1 MRLLRAVACLPGR
14 EARAGKSLPLH
25 MLEVTSVE
33 YRYGREN
40 LDTPPAVTEI
50 TLAIA
55 PGQIVGL
62 LGQNGSGKSTLAKL
76 LTGVLTPQ
84 SGTVIVDGID
94 TRDRVH
100 RWEARRLVGLVFQ
113 NPDDQL
119 ITNTLIDD
127 VAFGPENLGLPRSE
141 IQRRVDDAI
150 KLMELTPYLMT
161 PLNELSVG
169 QRQRVA
175 IAGVLAMEPRYI
187 VLDEPSTMLPPNL
200 AEQLIATVTQLARER
215 GIGAIYITHR
225 MEEAVSFDHVLV
237 MRQGR
242 IALEGTPRKVFG
254 AVERL
259 RALGLEAPPVTL
271 LSRRLRARGYDIQPD
286 SILAEELVTQLRPY
300 APEKE
305 TWGNVM
311 REAPGSDGA
320 TADSAGT
327 GAPPA
332 SQPGATQ
339 PPVLETRK
347 LSFTHLRG
355 TPFAQQTLNELDSR
369 IPRGAFVAFVG
380 PTRSGKS
387 TLLDCLNAII
397 KPGRGMVFYNGADTG
412 EPGFDIE
419 KLRLAV
425 GVVYQSPDS
434 QILEDIVGKDI
445 AFGLIRR
452 KTPLAESR
460 RIVRECLEAV
470 GLPYEEFRNRYTYAL
485 SGGEKRRV
493 AIAGALAMNPET
505 LALDEPTAGLDP
517 QGRAEFIAL
526 IRALR
531 RERALTVVYMTSS
544 LDDVADMA
552 DYIYVLDA
560 GKVTF
565 EGTTREVMRQLPA
578 LERLGIGLSG
588 VSRLALE
595 LATVVP
601 DLDTSCL
608 DLDALEADLL
618 TRLLPAPRVS
628 SASGEEAAL

>member
-1 MRLLRAVACLPGR
+1 
-14 EARAGKSLPLH
+14 
-25 MLEVTSVE
+25 MLEVTDVQ
-33 YRYGREN
+33 YRYGRESQ
-40 LDTPPAVTEI
+40 DAPPAVAGV

-76 LTGVLTPQ
+76 LAGVLLPQ
-84 SGTVIVDGID
+84 AGAIVVDGID
-94 TRDRVH
+94 TRDRIR

-127 VAFGPENLGLPRSE
+127 IAFGPENLGLPRDE
-141 IQRRVDDAI
+141 IQRRVDSAI
-150 KLMELTPYLMT
+150 ELMGLTSYLTT

-175 IAGVLAMEPRYI
+175 IAGVLAMQPRYI
-187 VLDEPSTMLPPNL
+187 VLDEPSTMLPPHV
-200 AEQLIATVTQLARER
+200 AQQLIATVTQLARES

-225 MEEAVSFDHVLV
+225 MDEVVSFDHVIV
-237 MRQGR
+237 MNRGAV
-242 IALEGTPRKVFG
+242 ALEGSPRAVFSQ
-254 AVERL
+254 VERL
-259 RALGLEAPPVTL
+259 RALGLDAPPVTL
-271 LSRRLRARGYDIQPD
+271 LAQWLFARGYNVRPD
-286 SILAEELVTQLRPY
+286 SVIADELANELRVY
-300 APEKE
+300 A
-305 TWGNVM
+305 
-311 REAPGSDGA
+311 
-320 TADSAGT
+320 T
-327 GAPPA
+327 GHAPPEVTTGDV
-332 SQPGATQ
+332 PGAADDANGN
-339 PPVLETRK
+339 PPVEQRTAWPPALETRK

-355 TPFAQQTLNELDSR
+355 TPFAQQALNGIDSQ
-369 IPRGAFVAFVG
+369 IPPAAFVAFVG

-397 KPGRGMVFYNGADTG
+397 RPGKGMVLYNGADTG
-412 EPGFDIE
+412 EPGFDLE

-425 GVVYQSPDS
+425 GVVYQSPDT

-460 RIVRECLEAV
+460 RIVRASLEAV

-517 QGRAEFIAL
+517 HGRGEFIEL
-526 IRALR
+526 IRRLR
-531 RERALTVVYMTSS
+531 RERGLTVVYMTSS

-560 GKVTF
+560 GTIAC
-565 EGTTREVMRQLPA
+565 EGTPRQIMRQLPA
-578 LERLGIGLSG
+578 LERLGVGLSG
-588 VSRLALE
+588 VSRLALA
-595 LATVVP
+595 LSAVIP
-601 DLDTSCL
+601 NLDTTCL

-618 TRLLPAPRVS
+618 GRLLPPPRV
-628 SASGEEAAL
+628 ARAPDEETTP